1 MKNILKKYYEL
12 DEESKEILPFLYMYQ
27 ELLAT
32 KDNYENIRIDDMY
45 DEEVLMQTI
54 IKCWYFT
61 NLDATNIVDKL
72 LSILNCQDIT
82 ISDLEDLSID
92 ELQELMCDEIPT
104 ETQEKE
110 SNIISEFICKGFY
123 CIFCK
128 SNEKYLLILTK
139 DEKTEVIFFNQ
150 FEDIFSAVI
159 TNHILDKFLYG
170 KP

>member
-27 ELLAT
+27 ELLST
-32 KDNYENIRIDDMY
+32 KDDYENIKIDDLH
-45 DEEVLMQTI
+45 DEDILMQTI
-54 IKCWYFT
+54 IKCWYST

-82 ISDLEDLSID
+82 ISDLENLSID
-92 ELQELMCDEIPT
+92 ELQELMCDEKTT

-110 SNIISEFICKGFY
+110 SDIISEFICKGFY

-128 SNEKYLLILTK
+128 NNEKYLLILTK
-139 DEKTEVIFFNQ
+139 DEKTEVIVFNQ

>member
-1 MKNILKKYYEL
+1 MQNILKKYYEL

-27 ELLAT
+27 ELLST
-32 KDNYENIRIDDMY
+32 KDDYENIKIDNMY
-45 DEEVLMQTI
+45 DEEILMQTI
-54 IKCWYFT
+54 IKCWYYT

-82 ISDLEDLSID
+82 ISDLKDLNID
-92 ELQELMCDEIPT
+92 ELQELVCDET
-104 ETQEKE
+104 LNETQAKE
-110 SNIISEFICKGFY
+110 SDIISEFICKGFY

-139 DEKTEVIFFNQ
+139 DEKTEVIVFNQ

-159 TNHILDKFLYG
+159 TNHILEKFLYG